1 MADDKNLAGAR
12 ETRPRSL
19 GFRIREHRGIEGV
32 KETSARPRM
41 GPVDVVGAVAA
52 MAGGKELH
60 GAAGRA
66 LEAVKHGI
74 KGMGRKRGARG
85 FSQREKRSRRRLGDG
100 GPRGGADG
108 CGFRGSSECER
119 ERGRQQGERRGV
131 RHPFVEAGRGED
143 APMTRDVGTE
153 RRLQACG

>member
-1 MADDKNLAGAR
+1 MAGGEEHAGER
-12 ETRPRSL
+12 ETRHSGL
-19 GFRIREHRGIEGV
+19 GLHIREHRGLEGE

-74 KGMGRKRGARG
+74 KGMGRKRGGRG
-85 FSQREKRSRRRLGDG
+85 SHRGEDWRRRRLGDG
-100 GPRGGADG
+100 WPRGGEVGGRRSFSVRRLRPRVRAKM
-108 CGFRGSSECER
+108 ER
-119 ERGRQQGERRGV
+119 ERERDARGLG
-131 RHPFVEAGRGED
+131 FA
-143 APMTRDVGTE
+143 
-153 RRLQACG
+153 